1 MSDAYRPG
9 QLYTGTD
16 GDLLFV
22 IAGRHGIGFVTDRGT
37 QLTLADVKRAYAPL
51 TLRRDVDGDAT
62 ELAEL
67 AAAVV
72 DALTIPDPDGPDA
85 RVEHNQT
92 LALRAAHVRGA
103 MRATAGDGA
112 GAAIAAGVIR
122 RADDEYPA
130 TYQTKES

>member
-22 IAGRHGIGFVTDRGT
+22 IAGRHGIGFVTNRGT

-51 TLRRDVDGDAT
+51 TLRRDVDGDA
-62 ELAEL
+62 EL

-72 DALTIPDPDGPDA
+72 DALTIPAPDGPAA
-85 RVEHNQT
+85 RVEHDQT

-103 MRATAGDGA
+103 MRAVAGDGA
-112 GAAIAAGVIR
+112 AAAIAAGVIR